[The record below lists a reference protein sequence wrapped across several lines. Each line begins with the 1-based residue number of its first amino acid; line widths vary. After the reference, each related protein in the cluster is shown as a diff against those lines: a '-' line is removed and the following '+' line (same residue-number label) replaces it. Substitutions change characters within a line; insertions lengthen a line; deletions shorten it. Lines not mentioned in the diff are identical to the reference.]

1 MITIAL
7 LSCSTSL
14 FANNLADSEV
24 KCAGDSLVNLSTGGV
39 EQTDSV
45 FIAYDDIRYINSKL
59 IELEYEK
66 EINNKLRAIAY
77 NDSCIAANYKQVNL
91 DMLKYNN
98 RLKTQRTIGFSIAG
112 VSVVGLLLAI
122 LLK

>member
-1 MITIAL
+1 MIAL
-7 LSCSTSL
+7 LSYST
-14 FANNLADSEV
+14 NLLASNIADSRVE
-24 KCAGDSLVNLSTGGV
+24 CTGDSLTNPSTGRGT
-39 EQTDSV
+39 ETDSV
-45 FIAYDDIRYINSKL
+45 LIAYDDIRYINSKL
-59 IELEYEK
+59 VELEYEK
-66 EINNKLRAIAY
+66 QINEKLRSIAY

-112 VSVVGLLLAI
+112 ISVASLLLAI